1 MSSKKQSSRQY
12 LINIQKHRS
21 VISLVAC
28 TVTLI
33 CSLAAL
39 GAELVLY
46 GINDWKISY
55 FFAYFT
61 TISNILTALAGSFI
75 MPYAITGIRR
85 KRFVLP
91 KWLSMFHYSGV
102 ICITLVFI
110 FMLFI
115 ILPYDKDFALGG
127 PNFFLHVIC
136 PIAIIV
142 SYFMVES
149 HYDYSKKEV
158 LKCMIPFFIYSIVYV
173 VMVSI
178 GPENGGWKDLYKLN
192 TYVSFAVSVPVGYIS
207 VFVIALLIKKL
218 ADLLYI
224 KRENELISSW
234 RKDADPVEVKI
245 EVYGLG
251 RYYGLHGD
259 KNSLSVPFDILESLS
274 KHYNIEVAD
283 LYSAYAKGLYH
294 GIGEREA

>member
-1 MSSKKQSSRQY
+1 M
-12 LINIQKHRS
+12 
-21 VISLVAC
+21 
-28 TVTLI
+28 
-33 CSLAAL
+33 
-39 GAELVLY
+39 ELVLY
-46 GINDWKISY
+46 GVNDWKLSY
-55 FFAYFT
+55 FLAYFT

-75 MPYAITGIRR
+75 MPYAISGIRR

-110 FMLFI
+110 FMLLI
-115 ILPYDKDFALGG
+115 ILPYDKEFALGG

-149 HYDYSKKEV
+149 HYDYSKREV

-173 VMVSI
+173 VMVTR

-192 TYVSFAVSVPVGYIS
+192 TFVPFAVTVPATYVV
-207 VFVIALLIKKL
+207 VFVIAILIKKL
-218 ADLLYI
+218 SDILYI
-224 KRENELISSW
+224 KREKDLISSW
-234 RKDADPVEVKI
+234 KEDADSVEVKI

-259 KNSLSVPFDILESLS
+259 KNNLSVPLDIIESLA
-274 KHYNIEVAD
+274 KHYDMNVKD
-283 LYSAYAKGLYH
+283 LYNVYTKGLYH
-294 GIGEREA
+294 GIDERYIKPEELTYEHD